1 VRRRQAATGFIDES
15 LTRDM
20 SWTFTDAV
28 YQQERGENPGPELVE
43 ISEGEAEVLIERFR
57 EKWSRGS

>member
-1 VRRRQAATGFIDES
+1 
-15 LTRDM
+15 M